1 MTEGV
6 RRDTQGSEAQVHYCA
21 PNPNLVLLQE
31 HAIEQELVR
40 GFAGEQSSKHTCYPA
55 SLGLLETHEDTVV

>member
-6 RRDTQGSEAQVHYCA
+6 RRDAQGSEAQVHYCA

-31 HAIEQELVR
+31 HASEQKLIR
-40 GFAGEQSSKHTCYPA
+40 SFTGEHHSKDTCNPA
-55 SLGLLETHEDTVV
+55 SLGLLKTHEDAIV